1 MSLLDDLAKSAA
13 QALHLPVAPEPVP
26 VHVHAHDYHPGPA
39 PEPDDPSQRSIYTSR
54 PFVVYH
60 DEIERCHGWFIART
74 TTAHWRR
81 G

>member
-13 QALHLPVAPEPVP
+13 QALHLPVAPELVP
-26 VHVHAHDYHPGPA
+26 VHVHQDHPGPEPA
-39 PEPDDPSQRSIYTSR
+39 PADPSQRQVYVSR
-54 PFVVYH
+54 PFVIYH